1 MLTLLFV
8 TGKGSADPSGLR
20 WELTK
25 ALGIRKAAFRP
36 LPWTTEARLRL
47 TCGDH
52 KSSSHVPTKH
62 LTRIRPLLGCWA
74 CSKKSS
80 ARVSTCATCRT
91 GWCRPCRPQR
101 RCPLICTPTS
111 GCLRPLDTDDPPV
124 QGIHRSEQGC
134 RSVAL
139 VVPRHGFGTP
149 LFERQ
154 PRLSPLQC
162 LHLAFLVAA
171 EHQRMLRRRHVT
183 LARPDRT
190 SFVSSTRSPSVSVIV
205 GATRIVV
212 LHPGLIMLRR
222 WGHLCF
228 FKSAALHQVGVP
240 MNDRQIN
247 LLNNLLDGFD
257 GKLASSKWAAIGKC
271 SQDTALRNIS
281 DLVERGILEKSE
293 ASGRST
299 SYEVMTMYAPT

>member
-1 MLTLLFV
+1 
-8 TGKGSADPSGLR
+8 
-20 WELTK
+20 
-25 ALGIRKAAFRP
+25 
-36 LPWTTEARLRL
+36 
-47 TCGDH
+47 
-52 KSSSHVPTKH
+52 
-62 LTRIRPLLGCWA
+62 
-74 CSKKSS
+74 
-80 ARVSTCATCRT
+80 
-91 GWCRPCRPQR
+91 
-101 RCPLICTPTS
+101 
-111 GCLRPLDTDDPPV
+111 
-124 QGIHRSEQGC
+124 
-134 RSVAL
+134 
-139 VVPRHGFGTP
+139 
-149 LFERQ
+149 
-154 PRLSPLQC
+154 
-162 LHLAFLVAA
+162 
-171 EHQRMLRRRHVT
+171 MLRRRHVT